1 MVSKSNHQLKGT
13 LSRVPSNLNIVYHS
27 TQTDKSAKDIRTL
40 RNLSNKLVISEERD
54 IFFGNLNRVGVGVKE
69 VEDFV

>member
-1 MVSKSNHQLKGT
+1 MFSKSKTQLKGT
-13 LSRVPSNLNIVYHS
+13 QSNVPDNLNEVYQS

-40 RNLSNKLVISEERD
+40 RNLSNKLVMSEERD

-69 VEDFV
+69 VGV